1 MTVLVRSATRRSTT
15 TEHVGP
21 DMFQGG
27 RAAITT
33 QEHVQGRC
41 TAEDVRRA
49 RGAQIVDQWNRTQ
62 LAGGYLSSRCPRP
75 GRASPLRPDP
85 QT

>member
-33 QEHVQGRC
+33 QEHVQGR
-41 TAEDVRRA
+41 EDVRRARA